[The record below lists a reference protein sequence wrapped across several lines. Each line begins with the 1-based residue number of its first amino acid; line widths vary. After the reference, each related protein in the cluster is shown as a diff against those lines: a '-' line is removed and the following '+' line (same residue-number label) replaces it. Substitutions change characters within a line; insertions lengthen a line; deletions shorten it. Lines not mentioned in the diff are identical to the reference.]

1 MAKKQKE
8 EEEIAALQ
16 KQIAEAENA
25 KKVMEEQKNLAA

>member
-16 KQIAEAENA
+16 KQIADAEEA
-25 KKVMEEQKNLAA
+25 KKVLEEEKS